1 VTKRKIKKGKCENK
15 VRDDKKMSVL
25 RVINKQSLDNIWK
38 RKRKHSNVKNW
49 SLFKIKRTRT

>member
-1 VTKRKIKKGKCENK
+1 